1 MNNIINT
8 IKTLID
14 VKRINNSCNNNPN
27 YILIFNDSS
36 ILKTSN
42 DYNINYAIGSFL
54 INKDLNI
61 TYRNNKTV
69 YSSLLDFNV
78 IE

>member
-27 YILIFNDSS
+27 YILTFNDSS